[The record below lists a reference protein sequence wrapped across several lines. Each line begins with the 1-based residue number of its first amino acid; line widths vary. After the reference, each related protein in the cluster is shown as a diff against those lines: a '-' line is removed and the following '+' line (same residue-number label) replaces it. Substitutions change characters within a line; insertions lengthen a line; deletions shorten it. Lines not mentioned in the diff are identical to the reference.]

1 MKLFLNGIPVFQ
13 KGDQLGTGGVSLN
26 GASWGSLN
34 GASWGYGFRHRP
46 RQVEAHFC
54 EELVGAAKQTHGWV
68 ITGRAMLGR

>member
-13 KGDQLGTGGVSLN
+13 KGDQLGTGGV
-26 GASWGSLN
+26 SLN